1 MITREA
7 IAEMEAL
14 QQQGQRLY
22 ALLLRLRHY
31 APRPAPEL
39 DTMLRQRARKGRA

>member
-22 ALLLRLRHY
+22 ALLQRLRRHALRLD
-31 APRPAPEL
+31 AGPKQP
-39 DTMLRQRARKGRA
+39 ARKP